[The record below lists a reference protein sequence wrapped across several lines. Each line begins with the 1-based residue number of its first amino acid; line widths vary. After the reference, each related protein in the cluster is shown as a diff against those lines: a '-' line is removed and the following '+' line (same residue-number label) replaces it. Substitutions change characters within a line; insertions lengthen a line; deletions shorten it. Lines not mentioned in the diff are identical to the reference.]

1 MTETEFDNDKV
12 RKIIQVAFK
21 EIKKQEE
28 TGCTKDTAI
37 NNIIKKMKEIL
48 EDENRQYHFG

>member
-12 RKIIQVAFK
+12 RKIIQEAFK
-21 EIKKQEE
+21 EIKKKEE

-37 NNIIKKMKEIL
+37 NNIIKKLMEIL
-48 EDENRQYHFG
+48 EDENR